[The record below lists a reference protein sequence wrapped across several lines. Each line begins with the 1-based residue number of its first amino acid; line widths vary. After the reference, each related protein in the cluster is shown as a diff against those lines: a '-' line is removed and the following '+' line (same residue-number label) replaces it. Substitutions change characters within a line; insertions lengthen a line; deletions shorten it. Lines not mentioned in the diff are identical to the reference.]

1 VALGSRYQLLV
12 FDDLGSGCLL
22 DTTKFGL
29 DPEPMVQQ
37 SIACGVGLAFFSGDK
52 LLGGPQAGII
62 VGEKP
67 LVDKLKKHALARAV
81 RIDKIRLAG
90 LVATLIH
97 YLKDEAVTKI
107 PVWRM
112 ISAPLGEI
120 ERRAEVWAQA
130 LDGLARVVEG
140 ESMIGGGSL
149 PGGTLPT
156 RLVALGRQ
164 GKRKDKGVAQALAQ
178 RLRRQDP
185 PVVGRISGNLLLL
198 DPRSVLPEEDKAVL
212 QALRSAIAELRQA

>member
-1 VALGSRYQLLV
+1 
-12 FDDLGSGCLL
+12 
-22 DTTKFGL
+22 
-29 DPEPMVQQ
+29 
-37 SIACGVGLAFFSGDK
+37 
-52 LLGGPQAGII
+52 
-62 VGEKP
+62 
-67 LVDKLKKHALARAV
+67 V

-112 ISAPLGEI
+112 ISAPLAEI
-120 ERRAEVWAQA
+120 ERRANLWAQA

-156 RLVALGRQ
+156 RLVALGGQ
-164 GKRKDKGVAQALAQ
+164 SKRKDKDLAQALAE
-178 RLRRQDP
+178 RLRRQEP
-185 PVVGRISGNLLLL
+185 PVVGRISENLLLL
-198 DPRSVLPEEDKAVL
+198 DPRSVLPEEDQTVL
-212 QALRSAIAELRQA
+212 QALRSAIAELRQP